1 MANEKLVDARTLT
14 QLFGYQDVSRID
26 QLVRSGII
34 TATKV
39 REFGDSGRM
48 VRRYDLIPVTHQYIM
63 YLRGLAEKR
72 QDGAEDAQN
81 MVEADLRYKEARAE
95 RMELEIR
102 ELRGQMHRSEDV
114 AALTSDM
121 IAKLRGG
128 LMAIPYQVAV
138 DCAEARTPTEAAA
151 VVKRA
156 VDGFLNETAD
166 YRYDANDYKQ
176 LVREREKWAVEIED
190 EETDSETQSDYLSES
205 EEDSEL
211 QRT

>member
-1 MANEKLVDARTLT
+1 
-14 QLFGYQDVSRID
+14 
-26 QLVRSGII
+26 
-34 TATKV
+34 
-39 REFGDSGRM
+39 
-48 VRRYDLIPVTHQYIM
+48 
-63 YLRGLAEKR
+63 
-72 QDGAEDAQN
+72 
-81 MVEADLRYKEARAE
+81 
-95 RMELEIR
+95 
-102 ELRGQMHRSEDV
+102 
-114 AALTSDM
+114 
-121 IAKLRGG
+121 
-128 LMAIPYQVAV
+128 MAIPGQVAV